1 MGGTVVDDG
10 WPGCRRLK
18 DVKRDPP
25 LVGDA
30 PAHPVP
36 HRACWVCANVERRAL
51 GIRHRLRP
59 KRRRRT
65 SDGFVFRFDRRRT
78 PHAASDRLL
87 GPSLAL
93 EPATCWPAGTKGDK
107 P

>member
-1 MGGTVVDDG
+1 MVDDG

-36 HRACWVCANVERRAL
+36 HRVLGVANVERRAL
-51 GIRHRLRP
+51 GICHRLRP
-59 KRRRRT
+59 KRRQAYL
-65 SDGFVFRFDRRRT
+65 DEFVFRFDRRRT

-93 EPATCWPAGTKGDK
+93 EPATCQVRVGRN
-107 P
+107 